1 MIKKKNTY
9 AKKNKYLLRFATYEK
24 QKLLDMINIEGVKYT
39 KQHNL
44 VTLIFFKHSM
54 ALAVCSN

>member
-9 AKKNKYLLRFATYEK
+9 AKKNKYLLRFATYEE
-24 QKLLDMINIEGVKYT
+24 QIFPDIINIEGVKYT

-44 VTLIFFKHSM
+44 VILIF
-54 ALAVCSN
+54 LNILWP